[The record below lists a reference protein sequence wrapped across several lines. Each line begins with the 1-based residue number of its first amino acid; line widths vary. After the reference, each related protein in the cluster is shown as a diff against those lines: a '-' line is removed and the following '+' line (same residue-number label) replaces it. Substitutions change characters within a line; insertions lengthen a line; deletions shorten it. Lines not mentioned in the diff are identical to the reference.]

1 MATEPGFDNLVLT
14 DMEINILGMAFDLEG
29 TLVDL
34 ELAHH
39 LSNLLTARDLGYTL
53 TLDEARERFPSFF
66 GGPERAVAVELQR
79 AFGTT
84 TNVDDI
90 VSRTRSHFE
99 RLKSS
104 FPIEPRSG
112 AIRFLDE
119 AKARGF
125 RMAIGSATSRK
136 QGNTL
141 LEITGLAEYFTDRC
155 RVFLEDVEEP
165 KPAAAIFNE
174 TAKRL
179 GINPSEQLVFEDS
192 PNGVIAASSAGSFV
206 IAVPPASNRMI
217 KDRLEA
223 AGALY
228 IFDEW
233 TAISIKDV
241 MQLLAE
247 RQEVKQETSNH

>member
-1 MATEPGFDNLVLT
+1 
-14 DMEINILGMAFDLEG
+14 MEINILGMAFDLEG

-39 LSNLLTARDLGYTL
+39 LSNFLMARELGLTL

-66 GGPERAVAVELQR
+66 GGPEKAVAAELQH
-79 AFGTT
+79 ASGTT
-84 TNVDDI
+84 MNFDDI
-90 VSRTRSHFE
+90 ISRTRSHFE
-99 RLKSS
+99 RLKSN
-104 FPIEPRSG
+104 FPIKPRSG
-112 AIRFLDE
+112 VLRFLAE
-119 AKARGF
+119 AKARGY

-136 QGNTL
+136 EGNIL
-141 LEITGLAEYFTDRC
+141 LEVAGLAEYFVDRC
-155 RVFLEDVEEP
+155 RVFLEDVVEP
-165 KPAAAIFNE
+165 KPAAAVFNE

-206 IAVPPASNRMI
+206 IAVPPVTNRMI

-223 AGALY
+223 AGALC

-233 TAISIKDV
+233 TTISIKDV

-247 RQEVKQETSNH
+247 RRYVV

>member
-1 MATEPGFDNLVLT
+1 
-14 DMEINILGMAFDLEG
+14 MEINIRGMAFDLEG

-39 LSNLLTARDLGYTL
+39 LSNLLMARELGLTL

-66 GGPERAVAVELQR
+66 GGPYRAVAVELQR
-79 AFGTT
+79 ASGTT
-84 TNVDDI
+84 TDVDDI
-90 VSRTRSHFE
+90 VSRIHSHFE

-104 FPIEPRSG
+104 FPIKPRSG
-112 AIRFLDE
+112 ALRFLDE

-125 RMAIGSATSRK
+125 RMAIGSSTSRRE
-136 QGNTL
+136 GNTL
-141 LEITGLAEYFTDRC
+141 LEVAGLAEYFTDRC
-155 RVFLEDVEEP
+155 RVFLEDVVEP
-165 KPAAAIFNE
+165 KPAAAVFNE

-206 IAVPPASNRMI
+206 IAVPPFSNRMV

-223 AGALY
+223 AGALC

-233 TAISIKDV
+233 TAMSIKDV

-247 RQEVKQETSNH
+247 RR

>member
-1 MATEPGFDNLVLT
+1 MDMA
-14 DMEINILGMAFDLEG
+14 INIIGMAFDLEG

-39 LSNLLTARDLGYTL
+39 LSNLLMARELGFNL
-53 TLDEARERFPSFF
+53 TLDEARKRFPSFF
-66 GGPERAVAVELQR
+66 GGPEKAVGAELQR
-79 AFGTT
+79 ASGTT
-84 TNVDDI
+84 MNVDDI
-90 VSRTRSHFE
+90 ISRTRSHFE

-104 FPIEPRSG
+104 FPIQPRSG
-112 AIRFLDE
+112 ALRFLDE

-141 LEITGLAEYFTDRC
+141 LEVAGLAEYFTDGC
-155 RVFLEDVEEP
+155 RVFLEDVMEP
-165 KPAAAIFNE
+165 KPSAAVFNE
-174 TAKRL
+174 TARRL

-206 IAVPPASNRMI
+206 IAVPPVTNRMI

-223 AGALY
+223 AGALC

-233 TAISIKDV
+233 TAVSIKDV
-241 MQLLAE
+241 MQLLE
-247 RQEVKQETSNH
+247 EKR

>member
-1 MATEPGFDNLVLT
+1 
-14 DMEINILGMAFDLEG
+14 MEINILGMTFDLEG

-39 LSNLLTARDLGYTL
+39 LGHLLTARELGLTL
-53 TLDEARERFPSFF
+53 TLDEARKRFPSFF
-66 GGPERAVAVELQR
+66 GGPDRSVAAELQR
-79 AFGTT
+79 AFETT
-84 TNVDDI
+84 MNVDDI

-104 FPIEPRSG
+104 FPIKPRSG
-112 AIRFLDE
+112 ALRFLAE
-119 AKARGF
+119 AKARGYL
-125 RMAIGSATSRK
+125 MAIGSATSRK
-136 QGNTL
+136 EGNIL
-141 LEITGLAEYFTDRC
+141 LEVAGLGEYFVDRC
-155 RVFLEDVEEP
+155 RVFLEDVVEP

-206 IAVPPASNRMI
+206 IAVPAVSNRMI

-228 IFDEW
+228 IFDGW
-233 TAISIKDV
+233 AAISIKGV
-241 MQLLAE
+241 MHILAE
-247 RQEVKQETSNH
+247 RQYVVQ